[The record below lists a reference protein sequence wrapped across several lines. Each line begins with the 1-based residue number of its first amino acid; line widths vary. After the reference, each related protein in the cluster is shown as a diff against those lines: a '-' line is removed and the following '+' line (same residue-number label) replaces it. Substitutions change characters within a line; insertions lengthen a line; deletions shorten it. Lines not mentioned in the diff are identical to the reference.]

1 MTAGRSLDFALLNG
15 VQREFPLVERPY
27 AVLATRLRTSET
39 AVRATLGRLIE
50 EGSVSR
56 VGAVFAPRRVGA
68 STLAAMAVP
77 PHLLDAV
84 AARVGACREVNHSYE
99 REHALNLWFVAT
111 AADEAALARALAGIE
126 RAAGIGVLSLP
137 LVAEYHIDL
146 GFDLTGQVR
155 MARRAMVRHRDAVRP
170 ALDPSDRALVAAL
183 APGLRLVAEPFA
195 ALAARAGLQDARDV
209 LDRLGRWTQAG
220 IVRRFG
226 VVLHHRA
233 LGYVANAMC
242 VWDVPDDA
250 ADAIGRA
257 LAREPAITLC
267 YGRRRGGARGPYDRY
282 CMIHGR
288 SRDEVLAALRAIAAR
303 HGLDA
308 YAGAVLFSRRAFKQ
322 RGADYGPAERDVSG
336 IAHTTGASAHG

>member
-1 MTAGRSLDFALLNG
+1 MEAPHSLAFALQND
-15 VQREFPLVERPY
+15 VQRAFPLVERPY
-27 AVLATRLRTSET
+27 AALAARFGTSEA
-39 AVRATLGRLIE
+39 AVLATLGRLIE
-50 EGSVSR
+50 DGSVSR

-111 AADEAALARALAGIE
+111 APDEAALARALAGIE
-126 RAAGIGVLSLP
+126 RDAGLGVLSVP

-146 GFDLTGQVR
+146 GFDLTGQVPT
-155 MARRAMVRHRDAVRP
+155 ARRAVVRHRHGARP
-170 ALDPSDRALVAAL
+170 ALAGCDRALIAAL
-183 APGLRLVAEPFA
+183 APGVRLVPEPFA
-195 ALAARAGLQDARDV
+195 TLAVQAGLRDADDV
-209 LDRLGRWTQAG
+209 LERLARWTQAG
-220 IVRRFG
+220 LVRRFG
-226 VVLHHRA
+226 VVLNHRA

-250 ADAIGRA
+250 VDPIGSA
-257 LAREPAITLC
+257 LAREPAVTLC
-267 YGRRRGGARGPYDRY
+267 YGRRRGGARWPYNLY

-288 SRDEVLAALRAIAAR
+288 SRGEVQAALGRITPR

-308 YAGAVLFSRRAFKQ
+308 YASAVLFSRRAFKQ
-322 RGADYGPAERDVSG
+322 RGADYGAVASHVVPAAR
-336 IAHTTGASAHG
+336 ASLHG